1 MTTTTLDAL
10 TIVAFALFIEARR
23 RNGMAPAT
31 IDGFPQYLANIKITA
46 PIWHR
51 ELLEDAKA
59 VLEQLDKA
67 GLLKDTAI

>member
-1 MTTTTLDAL
+1 M
-10 TIVAFALFIEARR
+10 V
-23 RNGMAPAT
+23 PAS
-31 IDGFPQYLANIKITA
+31 IDDFPQYLAHVKITA

-67 GLLKDTAI
+67 GLLKDMAI